1 MAFCSNCGAGL
12 AEGARFC
19 AQCGREPGSAL
30 PVDPGY
36 TPGAAVGGL
45 SRNVAGLLCY
55 VPPLVAGVVFL
66 ILEPYNHDPFIR
78 FHAFQS
84 ICFGA
89 AVIVLSIVLRSV
101 LGFIPLIGVPLYTV
115 LSLAAFALWAFL
127 IVQAAQNKKWK
138 LPVIGDLAEKQAE

>member
-1 MAFCSNCGAGL
+1 MAFCSNCGAPM

-19 AQCGREPGSAL
+19 GQCGKEPGSAL

-36 TPGAAVGGL
+36 TPGSVAGGL
-45 SRNVAGLLCY
+45 SPNVAGLLCY
-55 VPPLVAGVVFL
+55 VAGLVTGVVFL

-84 ICFGA
+84 IFFSV
-89 AVIVLSIVLRSV
+89 AVLVLSIVLA
-101 LGFIPLIGVPLYTV
+101 FIPLIGPVLYPL
-115 LSLAAFALWAFL
+115 LWLAAVVVWVLL
-127 IVQAAQNKKWK
+127 MVQAAQNKKWK

>member
-1 MAFCSNCGAGL
+1 MAFCSNCGAAL

-19 AQCGREPGSAL
+19 AQCGKEPGSAL

-36 TPGAAVGGL
+36 TPGSAAGGL

-55 VPPLVAGVVFL
+55 VAGLITGVVFL

-84 ICFGA
+84 ILFSGVVFVVSIALRFVPVIGA
-89 AVIVLSIVLRSV
+89 ALYLGMWPAVVVIWVLLM
-101 LGFIPLIGVPLYTV
+101 
-115 LSLAAFALWAFL
+115 
-127 IVQAAQNKKWK
+127 VQAARGKEWK
-138 LPVIGDLAEKQAE
+138 LPIIGELAETGAG

>member
-1 MAFCSNCGAGL
+1 MAFCSNCGAAM

-19 AQCGREPGSAL
+19 AQCGKEPGSVL

-45 SRNVAGLLCY
+45 GRNVAGLLCY
-55 VPPLVAGVVFL
+55 VAGIITGVVFL

-84 ICFGA
+84 IFFSA
-89 AVIVLSIVLRSV
+89 AVLLLSIVLA
-101 LGFIPLIGVPLYTV
+101 FIPLIGPLLYVV
-115 LSLAAFALWAFL
+115 LWPAACVLWVLL

-138 LPVIGDLAEKQAE
+138 LPVIGDLAEKQAG

>member
-1 MAFCSNCGAGL
+1 MAFCSNCGAAM

-19 AQCGREPGSAL
+19 GQCGKEPGSTL

-45 SRNVAGLLCY
+45 GRNVAGLLCY
-55 VPPLVAGVVFL
+55 VPPLVGGVVFL
-66 ILEPYNHDPFIR
+66 ILEPYNHDPFVR

-84 ICFGA
+84 IFFSA
-89 AVIVLSIVLRSV
+89 AVLVLSIVLA
-101 LGFIPLIGVPLYTV
+101 FIPLIGPVLYPL
-115 LSLAAFALWAFL
+115 LWLAAVVIWVLL
-127 IVQAAQNKKWK
+127 LVQAAQNKKWK

>member
-1 MAFCSNCGAGL
+1 MAFCSNCGAAL
-12 AEGARFC
+12 AEGVRFC

-36 TPGAAVGGL
+36 TPGSAAGGL

-55 VPPLVAGVVFL
+55 VAGVITGVVFL

-84 ICFGA
+84 IFFSV
-89 AVIVLSIVLRSV
+89 AVLVLSIVLA
-101 LGFIPLIGVPLYTV
+101 FIPLIGPLLYP
-115 LSLAAFALWAFL
+115 LLWLAAAVIWVLL
-127 IVQAAQNKKWK
+127 LVQAAQNKKWK

>member
-1 MAFCSNCGAGL
+1 MAFCSNCGAAM

-19 AQCGREPGSAL
+19 AQCGKEPGSAL

-36 TPGAAVGGL
+36 TPGSVAGGL

-55 VPPLVAGVVFL
+55 VAGLITGVVFL

-84 ICFGA
+84 IFFSV
-89 AVIVLSIVLRSV
+89 AVLVLGIV
-101 LGFIPLIGVPLYTV
+101 LGFIPVIGPLLYAVVCMAALVIWV
-115 LSLAAFALWAFL
+115 LL